1 MGGRK
6 ARSAAPPA
14 AASGGGREAS
24 LGPEAGR
31 SASPGAAL
39 LGPRCRRGAEAGSGT
54 RRPFRRNSPDADARA
69 GCRRCSSQPTPP
81 RGDPRPLRRVGALRW
96 QRRGHSPEACLTR
109 GCEMPTV
116 PRISAQSRTGAAHAP
131 VLHVGRYPAL
141 TRPRRESRAYGAPKP
156 R

>member
-24 LGPEAGR
+24 PGPEAGR

-69 GCRRCSSQPTPP
+69 GCRRCSSQPTRPQGRPPPSEAGGRSAVAAPGAQP
-81 RGDPRPLRRVGALRW
+81 RGLPHPRV
-96 QRRGHSPEACLTR
+96 
-109 GCEMPTV
+109 
-116 PRISAQSRTGAAHAP
+116 
-131 VLHVGRYPAL
+131 
-141 TRPRRESRAYGAPKP
+141 
-156 R
+156 

>member
-1 MGGRK
+1 MRRARGRK
-6 ARSAAPPA
+6 PGGARAWVRPSSALA
-14 AASGGGREAS
+14 AGEA
-24 LGPEAGR
+24 LRPEAGR
-31 SASPGAAL
+31 G
-39 LGPRCRRGAEAGSGT
+39 GPFAGT
-54 RRPFRRNSPDADARA
+54 RPTRTRELVADAAPRS
-69 GCRRCSSQPTPP
+69 RPPP